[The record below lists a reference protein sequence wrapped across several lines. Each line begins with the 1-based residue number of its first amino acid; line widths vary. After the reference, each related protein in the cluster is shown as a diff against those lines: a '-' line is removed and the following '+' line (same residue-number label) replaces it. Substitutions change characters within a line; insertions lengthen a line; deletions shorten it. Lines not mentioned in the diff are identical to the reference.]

1 LFFFIFNYSGI
12 PPEELR
18 KELAEIR
25 HKAEVKAAGLF
36 AYVYTSDNEHFNLQ
50 REAHKLFDGW
60 VLFCFIHV
68 CTLIYR
74 YSLYILVSIN
84 YYIYIRASSRLRQIQ
99 QDTKAKKNSTNN
111 KARLLIIIIGVASP
125 KQLN

>member
-1 LFFFIFNYSGI
+1 MSETSTVCLFIFNYSGV

-60 VLFCFIHV
+60 VLFCFTHV

-74 YSLYILVSIN
+74 YSLYILVNIN
-84 YYIYIRASSRLRQIQ
+84 YYILIHTRTRLRQIQ
-99 QDTKAKKNSTNN
+99 RDTKAKRTKLTT
-111 KARLLIIIIGVASP
+111 
-125 KQLN
+125 KQDY